1 MTAHRCVTL
10 PTFHSIA
17 GISSM
22 FISGVSSNASVDS
35 IDGAGTKVGVGT
47 SAESTP
53 VPILFISSRARY
65 RFY

>member
-1 MTAHRCVTL
+1 MTL
-10 PTFHSIA
+10 PIFHSID
-17 GISSM
+17 GISS
-22 FISGVSSNASVDS
+22 IVIAGASSIAGTDF
-35 IDGAGTKVGVGT
+35 IDGVGTKVGVGT